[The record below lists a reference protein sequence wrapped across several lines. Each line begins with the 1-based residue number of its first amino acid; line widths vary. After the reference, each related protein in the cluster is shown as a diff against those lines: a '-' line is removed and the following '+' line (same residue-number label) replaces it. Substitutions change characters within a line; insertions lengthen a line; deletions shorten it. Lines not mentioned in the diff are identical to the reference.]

1 MTSKDV
7 QYPNTSENLNEPIS
21 FNRLFITNSNNMVS
35 DETKFI
41 IIFSKR

>member
-7 QYPNTSENLNEPIS
+7 QYPNTSENLNEPAS
-21 FNRLFITNSNNMVS
+21 FNRMSITNSNNMDS

-41 IIFSKR
+41 VVFSKR

>member
-7 QYPNTSENLNEPIS
+7 QYPNTLENLNEPVS
-21 FNRLFITNSNNMVS
+21 FNRMSITNSNNMDS

-41 IIFSKR
+41 VVLGK

>member
-7 QYPNTSENLNEPIS
+7 QYPNTSENLNEPVS
-21 FNRLFITNSNNMVS
+21 FNRMSITNSNNMVS

-41 IIFSKR
+41 VVLGK

>member
-7 QYPNTSENLNEPIS
+7 QYPNTSENLNEPVS
-21 FNRLFITNSNNMVS
+21 FNRMSITNSNNMDS

-41 IIFSKR
+41 VVLGK

>member
-7 QYPNTSENLNEPIS
+7 QYPNTSENLNEPAS
-21 FNRLFITNSNNMVS
+21 FNRMSITNSNNMDS

-41 IIFSKR
+41 VVLGK